1 MIEVVLKKSLHGAEG
16 DFSLDVDLKIS
27 PKAVVAVM
35 GSSGSG
41 KTSFLKM
48 IAGLLLPDTG
58 NITVNDSVWYDK
70 QESINRKPQ
79 TRSVGYVFQEYAL
92 FPNMSLRENLL
103 FALEKNS
110 DNKIV
115 DELIELMGLTAL
127 QNRKPTHLS
136 GGQQQRVAL
145 ARAIVRQPQILLLD
159 EPFAA
164 LDKPMRQR
172 LQQDLKLLHEK
183 YETTSLLVSHDPV
196 EVARLAHEA
205 LVLQSGKIIK
215 QGKPFE
221 VLHQQEDGAFEGEI
235 LMIDKEKQEIG
246 IVSENIFHTFSVK
259 EQLLETLQIG
269 SKIRVNAGIVEVS
282 KDSPINE

>member
-16 DFSLDVDLKIS
+16 DFLLEVDLKIS

-35 GSSGSG
+35 GPSGSG
-41 KTSFLKM
+41 KTSLLKM
-48 IAGLLLPDTG
+48 IAGLMQPDEG
-58 NITVNDSVWYDK
+58 NIMINKDVWFGTSK
-70 QESINRKPQ
+70 KINRKPQ

-110 DNKIV
+110 DKKIV
-115 DELIELMGLTAL
+115 NELIELMGLTAL

-136 GGQQQRVAL
+136 GGQLQRVAL
-145 ARAIVRQPQILLLD
+145 ARAIVRQPQLLLLD

-183 YETTSLLVSHDPV
+183 YGTTTLLVSHDPV

-205 LVLQSGKIIK
+205 FILQDGKVIR

-235 LMIDKEKQEIG
+235 LVIDKEKGEIG

-259 EQLLETLQIG
+259 EKLLETLQIG
-269 SKIRVNAGIVEVS
+269 SKIRVNAGEIEAS
-282 KDSPINE
+282 KGSPISG